1 LENHVKILG
10 LLNILI
16 GAFGALVSLIFFGVF
31 GGASAGTDEFP
42 LRGFVIVGLMLVM
55 LALAV
60 PMIAIGI
67 GLLRFRPW
75 ARSAGTILAV
85 FSLMHFPAGTIAG
98 LYSFWV
104 LLSPETDMLF
114 NPRFNSLYLRK
125 Q

>member
-1 LENHVKILG
+1 MESHVKILG
-10 LLNILI
+10 LVNILV

-42 LRGFVIVGLMLVM
+42 LRGFVIVGLMAVM
-55 LALAV
+55 LVLAI
-60 PMIAIGI
+60 PMIATGI

-98 LYSFWV
+98 VYSFWV
-104 LLSPETDMLF
+104 LLSPETDPLF
-114 NPRFNSLYLRK
+114 NPRFSALHLRK
-125 Q
+125 P

>member
-1 LENHVKILG
+1 LESHVKILG
-10 LLNILI
+10 LVNILV

-42 LRGFVIVGLMLVM
+42 LRGFVIVGLMVVM
-55 LALAV
+55 LVLAI
-60 PMIAIGI
+60 PMIATGI

-104 LLSPETDMLF
+104 LLSPETDPLF
-114 NPRFNSLYLRK
+114 NPRFSTLHLRK
-125 Q
+125 P